1 MSNFRRRLMMSIKK
15 EEKYTQ
21 LEYIEGTGTQH
32 INTEVKTKQSLKIEC
47 IFSGNQL
54 STLLFG
60 ARKTASLDG
69 LAWGFN
75 NTYYAFSGFG
85 GSTQKNNTTVNTIDG
100 KKHTVVLS
108 NEVYTIDDVNQSLP
122 NRGTFS
128 NFYDIYLFTW
138 NNANVV
144 DTRKFKGKV
153 YNFKIY
159 DNNVLIRDMIP
170 VLDKNNIACMYDKV
184 NKEFYYNQGTGEFIA
199 GPLKNYFDYEEF
211 YNNYVIV
218 SQSNVGRYVIKLEP
232 NTSYKVSTNLEANG
246 ISKVF
251 VVSGS
256 NTSWRPSTGNN
267 GVMPEK
273 PRTITTDSEGNM
285 CIGIYVAG
293 SNIVNK
299 SEFLNGTAW
308 VKIEKVED

>member
-15 EEKYTQ
+15 ENEYTK
-21 LEYIEGTGTQH
+21 LDYIEGTGTQH

-47 IFSGNQL
+47 IFSGNKV

-69 LAWGFN
+69 LVWGFN
-75 NTYYAFSGFG
+75 NTDHAHSGFG
-85 GSTQKNNTTVNTIDG
+85 GSTKQNSTTINTIDG

-128 NFYDIYLFTW
+128 NFYDIYLLTW
-138 NNANVV
+138 NNANVA

-170 VLDKNNIACMYDKV
+170 VLDKNNVACMYDKV
-184 NKEFYYNQGTGEFIA
+184 NSKFYYNSGTGDFLY
-199 GPLKNYFDYEEF
+199 G
-211 YNNYVIV
+211 
-218 SQSNVGRYVIKLEP
+218 
-232 NTSYKVSTNLEANG
+232 
-246 ISKVF
+246 
-251 VVSGS
+251 
-256 NTSWRPSTGNN
+256 
-267 GVMPEK
+267 EK
-273 PRTITTDSEGNM
+273 E
-285 CIGIYVAG
+285 V
-293 SNIVNK
+293 
-299 SEFLNGTAW
+299 
-308 VKIEKVED
+308 